1 MQDRIRCYGEQVTA
15 TMSANMGGVLPE
27 TNKDVLFVVRL
38 FSISEAI
45 LQQESWPQVGREINV
60 NCRMLGWNARYAAH
74 SALQIMETQ
83 QCNSYIYCSDAGDG
97 CILSGEL
104 FMAFE
109 QSCDWFPT
117 SQWLLA
123 A

>member
-1 MQDRIRCYGEQVTA
+1 MLWGASDWHH
-15 TMSANMGGVLPE
+15 TMSANTGGVLPE
-27 TNKDVLFVVRL
+27 TNKDVLFVVRF
-38 FSISEAI
+38 FSISEAM
-45 LQQESWPQVGREINV
+45 LQQKSWPQGGREINV
-60 NCRMLGWNARYAAH
+60 NCSMLGWIARYAAH

-83 QCNSYIYCSDAGDG
+83 QVAAVYCSDAGNG